1 MMTAEEIIVWSE
13 QQDAAG
19 VKDAMGFPFTSWLIA
34 VKKPDGTLVRDRDHH
49 QVFQTQS
56 EYKRLHATRVGQTME
71 LFA

>member
-1 MMTAEEIIVWSE
+1 MMTPSEIITWSE

-19 VKDAMGFPFTSWLIA
+19 AKDAMGFPFTSWLLS
-34 VKKPDGTLVRDRDHH
+34 VRHPDGTMVRDKNNH

-56 EYKRLHATRVGQTME
+56 EYKSQHATRVGQTME